1 LVRTLLFYMQ
11 RRARSLYFTVPARG
25 VMKRPV
31 FLSARVAMVVV
42 LTVAV
47 TLGALVVWRSSRAMQ
62 WAAEE
67 VRAEHEL
74 RFTARALPTALNAA
88 FEAVSSPAVFLQAAR
103 FQDHLYLAGPAGLQE
118 FTPDG
123 SLLHQYAVGS
133 ELPGSPLVALAPA
146 VLADSREP
154 ELIIA
159 TANDGLL
166 AFNGRAFRQILPAGA
181 DARAITAILP
191 LPSGH
196 LLIGTKKRGVLV
208 YDGKQITVLHT
219 ALDGIYVTALA
230 GNETDLWV
238 ATLNRGVLHFHA
250 GETETF
256 AEAQGMPDPQV
267 LSLAISDENTY
278 AGTATGVAVFNAGR
292 FSRVL
297 APGVL
302 ATALLATP
310 TRLYVGSEDQGVI
323 VIPLE
328 GRRPNPNL
336 ASEAQGPGAQMAEV
350 RQLFTS
356 GDAVFAV
363 VRNGLY
369 RMNPHAFGW
378 QRVLEAGDAVL
389 SDRNIS
395 ALAGD
400 ASGHLWIGYFD
411 RGLDLLASDNSRAR
425 HVEDEHVF
433 CVNRIFLDS
442 KTGAIDVATANG
454 LVRFDDS
461 GSEEQVLTRAD
472 GLIADHVTDVVAYRD
487 GLALATPAGLTFLD
501 ASGAR
506 SMYAFH
512 GLVSNHVYA
521 LGVSGDELMAGTLG
535 GLSLLNKGD
544 VAVNYTTTTSNLK
557 HNWITAVV
565 PVGSEWMVGTY
576 GAGILELDRAGRFSS
591 FETASGPFEVN
602 PNAMLV
608 TTNYVLAGTLD
619 EGLYL
624 YDRQSGRWSVI
635 HDGLPS
641 LNVTALAAAGGYI
654 YIGTDNGLVRIPE
667 QKLHS

>member
-1 LVRTLLFYMQ
+1 
-11 RRARSLYFTVPARG
+11 
-25 VMKRPV
+25 MKQPL
-31 FLSARVAMVVV
+31 FLSARLAVAVV
-42 LTVAV
+42 LTAAVA
-47 TLGALVVWRSSRAMQ
+47 LGALVVWRSSRAVQ
-62 WAAEE
+62 SATEE
-67 VRAEHEL
+67 VRAEHEF
-74 RFTARALPTALNAA
+74 RFTARPLPTSLNVG
-88 FEAVSSPAVFLQAAR
+88 FEAVSSPAVFVQAAR
-103 FQDHLYLAGPAGLQE
+103 FQDHLYLVGPAGLQE
-118 FTPDG
+118 YTPG
-123 SLLHQYAVGS
+123 GVLLHQYAVGS
-133 ELPGSPLVALAPA
+133 ELPGSPLVAVAPA
-146 VLADSREP
+146 ILADSREP
-154 ELIIA
+154 ELIVA

-166 AFNGRAFRQILPAGA
+166 AFNGRAFRQILPVSS

-191 LPSGH
+191 VRSGH
-196 LLIGTKKRGVLV
+196 LLIGTKKLGVLV
-208 YDGKQITVLHT
+208 YDGKQVTVLHST
-219 ALDGIYVTALA
+219 LDALYVTALA
-230 GNETDLWV
+230 GNESDLWV

-250 GETETF
+250 GETESF
-256 AEAQGMPDPQV
+256 AEAQGLPDPQV
-267 LSLAISDENTY
+267 LSLAISGDTTY
-278 AGTATGVAVFNAGR
+278 AGTATGVAVFSAGR
-292 FSRVL
+292 FARVL

-310 TRLYVGSEDQGVI
+310 SRLYVGSEDQGVI

-336 ASEAQGPGAQMAEV
+336 APQIQGSGAQLAEV

-369 RMNPHAFGW
+369 RMNPHAVGW
-378 QRVLEAGDAVL
+378 QRVLETGAAVL

-400 ASGHLWIGYFD
+400 LGGHLWVGYFD
-411 RGLDLLASDNSRAR
+411 RGLDLLALDNGRAQ

-442 KTGAIDVATANG
+442 KTGTIDVATANG
-454 LVRFDDS
+454 LVRFDGAS
-461 GSEEQVLTRAD
+461 SEQQVLTRAD
-472 GLIADHVTDVVAYRD
+472 GLIADHVTDVVAYRG

-544 VAVNYTTTTSNLK
+544 VAMNYTTTTSNLK

-576 GAGILELDRAGRFSS
+576 GAGIVGLDRSGRFSS
-591 FETASGPFEVN
+591 FETGSGPFEVN

-608 TTNYVLAGTLD
+608 TSNYVLAGTLG

-624 YDRQSGRWSVI
+624 YDRQSMRWSVI
-635 HDGLPS
+635 RDGLPS
-641 LNVTALAAAGGYI
+641 LNVTALAAANGYI
-654 YIGTDNGLVRIPE
+654 YIGTDNGLVRILE
-667 QKLHS
+667 QKLHP

>member
-1 LVRTLLFYMQ
+1 MQ
-11 RRARSLYFTVPARG
+11 RASFVSVRAA
-25 VMKRPV
+25 
-31 FLSARVAMVVV
+31 VATGLAFVVV
-42 LTVAV
+42 LG
-47 TLGALVVWRSSRAMQ
+47 TLVIWRASRAIRS
-62 WAAEE
+62 AAEA
-67 VRAEHEL
+67 VRAENEFRFVL
-74 RFTARALPTALNAA
+74 RPLTPEPNAG
-88 FEAVSSPAVFLQAAR
+88 FEPVSSPEVFLQAAR
-103 FQDHLYLAGPAGLQE
+103 FQDHLYIAGPAGLLE
-118 FTPDG
+118 YALGG
-123 SLLHQYAVGS
+123 SLVHQYSVGG
-133 ELPGSPLVALAPA
+133 ELPGSPLIALAPA

-159 TANDGLL
+159 TAGDGLL
-166 AFNGRAFRQILPAGA
+166 AFNGRAFRQILPASP

-191 LPSGH
+191 APSGH
-196 LLIGTKKRGVLV
+196 LLLGTRKRGVLV
-208 YDGKQITVLHT
+208 YDGKQITPLHPT
-219 ALDGIYVTALA
+219 LDALYVTALA
-230 GNETDLWV
+230 GNESDLWV
-238 ATLNRGVLHFHA
+238 GTLNRGVLHFHA
-250 GETETF
+250 GQTDSF
-256 AEAQGMPDPQV
+256 AEAQGLPDPQV
-267 LSLAISDENTY
+267 QSLAISGDMTY
-278 AGTATGVAVFNAGR
+278 VGTATGVAVFSAGR

-310 TRLYVGSEDQGVI
+310 TELYVGSEDQCVM

-328 GRRPNPNL
+328 GRRPNPNVA
-336 ASEAQGPGAQMAEV
+336 ASLGPGPQLAEV
-350 RQLFTS
+350 RQLFAS
-356 GDAVFAV
+356 GDTVFAV
-363 VRNGLY
+363 VRDGLY
-369 RMNPHAFGW
+369 RMNPHGMGW
-378 QRVLEAGDAVL
+378 RRALEPSTAAL

-395 ALAGD
+395 ALAAD
-400 ASGHLWIGYFD
+400 ASGRLWVGYFD
-411 RGLDLLASDNSRAR
+411 RGLDLLASGGGRAS

-433 CVNRIFLDS
+433 CVNRILPDA
-442 KTGAIDVATANG
+442 KTGIIDVATANG
-454 LVRFDDS
+454 LVRFDGS
-461 GSEEQVLTRAD
+461 GSEQQVLTRAD

-512 GLVSNHVYA
+512 GLVNNHVYA

-535 GLSLLNKGD
+535 GLSLLHRGD
-544 VAVNYTTTTSNLK
+544 VTANYTTTTSNLK

-576 GAGILELDRAGRFSS
+576 GAGILGLDRSGHFQSYQ
-591 FETASGPFEVN
+591 TGSGPFEVN

-608 TTNYVLAGTLD
+608 TAGYVLAGTLG

-624 YDRQSGRWSVI
+624 YDRQSARWSVI

-641 LNVTALAAAGGYI
+641 LNVTALAAANGYI

>member
-1 LVRTLLFYMQ
+1 
-11 RRARSLYFTVPARG
+11 
-25 VMKRPV
+25 MKRPV
-31 FLSARVAMVVV
+31 FLSARVAVVVV

-47 TLGALVVWRSSRAMQ
+47 ALGALVVWRSSRAMQ
-62 WAAEE
+62 SAAEE
-67 VRAEHEL
+67 VRAEHEF
-74 RFTARALPTALNAA
+74 RFTARALPTALNAG

-103 FQDHLYLAGPAGLQE
+103 FQDHLFLAGPAGLQE
-118 FTPDG
+118 YTPDG

-159 TANDGLL
+159 TVNDGLL

-191 LPSGH
+191 VPSGH

-208 YDGKQITVLHT
+208 YDGKQIAVLHT
-219 ALDGIYVTALA
+219 ALDALYVTALA
-230 GNETDLWV
+230 GNESDLWV

-250 GETETF
+250 GETESF
-256 AEAQGMPDPQV
+256 AEAQGLPDPQV
-267 LSLAISDENTY
+267 LSLAISGENTY

-302 ATALLATP
+302 ATALLATA

-336 ASEAQGPGAQMAEV
+336 VPETLGAQLAEV

-378 QRVLEAGDAVL
+378 QRVLEASGTVL

-400 ASGHLWIGYFD
+400 ATGHLWVGYFD

-433 CVNRIFLDS
+433 CVNRIFPDS

-461 GSEEQVLTRAD
+461 GSEQQVLTHAD

-512 GLVSNHVYA
+512 GLVGNHVYA

-544 VAVNYTTTTSNLK
+544 VAMNYTTTTSNLK

-565 PVGSEWMVGTY
+565 PVGAEWMVGTY
-576 GAGILELDRAGRFSS
+576 GAGILGLDRSGRFSS
-591 FETASGPFEVN
+591 FETGSGPFEVN

-608 TTNYVLAGTLD
+608 TTNYVLAGTLG

>member
-1 LVRTLLFYMQ
+1 
-11 RRARSLYFTVPARG
+11 
-25 VMKRPV
+25 MKRSSLV
-31 FLSARVAMVVV
+31 FVRVAAVAG

-47 TLGALVVWRSSRAMQ
+47 ALGALVVWRSSRALSS
-62 WAAEE
+62 ATED
-67 VRAEHEL
+67 VRAEHEFGFSVRSL
-74 RFTARALPTALNAA
+74 SSALNTG
-88 FEAVSSPAVFLQAAR
+88 FEVVSSPAVFLQAAR
-103 FQDHLYLAGPAGLQE
+103 FQEHLYIAGPAGLREYTQ
-118 FTPDG
+118 DG
-123 SLLHQYAVGS
+123 SLLRQYSVGS

-154 ELIIA
+154 ELIVA

-166 AFNGRAFRQILPAGA
+166 AFNGRSFRQIRPENGE
-181 DARAITAILP
+181 ARAITSILP
-191 LPSGH
+191 VASGH
-196 LLIGTKKRGVLV
+196 LLIGTRKRGVLV
-208 YDGKQITVLHT
+208 YDGKQISVLHST
-219 ALDGIYVTALA
+219 LDALHVTSLA
-230 GNETDLWV
+230 GIESDLWV
-238 ATLNRGVLHFHA
+238 GTLNRGVLHFHA
-250 GETETF
+250 GETDTF
-256 AEAQGMPDPQV
+256 AEVQGLPDPQV
-267 LSLAISDENTY
+267 LSLAVSGDLTY
-278 AGTATGVAVFNAGR
+278 AGTATGVAVFNGGR

-310 TRLYVGSEDQGVI
+310 TQLYVGSEDQGVV
-323 VIPLE
+323 VIPLA

-336 ASEAQGPGAQMAEV
+336 GPGAELAEV

-363 VRNGLY
+363 ARDGLY
-369 RMNPHAFGW
+369 RMPPHAFGW
-378 QRVLEAGDAVL
+378 QRMLEAGSAVL
-389 SDRNIS
+389 TDRNIS
-395 ALAGD
+395 ALAAD
-400 ASGHLWIGYFD
+400 ASGRLWVGYFD

-425 HVEDEHVF
+425 HAEDEHVF
-433 CVNRIFLDS
+433 CVNRIFIDS
-442 KTGAIDVATANG
+442 KTSAIDVATANG

-461 GSEEQVLTRAD
+461 GSEQQVLTRAD

-501 ASGAR
+501 ATGVR

-544 VAVNYTTTTSNLK
+544 VTMNYTTATSGLK

-565 PVGSEWMVGTY
+565 RVGPEWMVGTY
-576 GAGILELDRAGRFSS
+576 GAGILGLDRSGRFHSY
-591 FETASGPFEVN
+591 EVGSGQFEVN

-608 TTNYVLAGTLD
+608 TTDFVLVGTLG

-624 YDRQSGRWSVI
+624 YDRQAGRWSVI

-641 LNVTALAAAGGYI
+641 LNVTALAVANGYI
-654 YIGTDNGLVRIPE
+654 YVGTDNGLVRITE

>member
-1 LVRTLLFYMQ
+1 
-11 RRARSLYFTVPARG
+11 
-25 VMKRPV
+25 MKRPL
-31 FLSARVAMVVV
+31 FLSARLAVALV

-47 TLGALVVWRSSRAMQ
+47 ALGALVVWRSSRAMQ
-62 WAAEE
+62 SATDE
-67 VRAEHEL
+67 VRSEQEF
-74 RFTARALPTALNAA
+74 RFTARRLPALLNPG
-88 FEAVSSPAVFLQAAR
+88 FETVSSPSVFLQAAR
-103 FQDHLYLAGPAGLQE
+103 FQNHLYLAGPAGLQE
-118 FTPDG
+118 YTPDG
-123 SLLHQYAVGS
+123 SLVHQYAVGN

-166 AFNGRAFRQILPAGA
+166 AFNGGAFRQILPASA

-191 LPSGH
+191 VPSGH
-196 LLIGTKKRGVLV
+196 LLIGTKKLGVLV
-208 YDGKQITVLHT
+208 YDGQQITVLHPT
-219 ALDGIYVTALA
+219 LGGLYVTALA
-230 GNETDLWV
+230 GNESDLWV

-250 GETETF
+250 GETESF
-256 AEAQGMPDPQV
+256 AEAQGLPDPQV
-267 LSLAISDENTY
+267 LSLAISGETTY
-278 AGTATGVAVFNAGR
+278 AGTATGVAVFSAGR

-297 APGVL
+297 GPGVL

-310 TRLYVGSEDQGVI
+310 SRLYVGSEDQAVVVI
-323 VIPLE
+323 SLE

-336 ASEAQGPGAQMAEV
+336 APEVQGAGAQLAEV
-350 RQLFTS
+350 RQLFSS

-363 VRNGLY
+363 VRSGLY

-378 QRVLEAGDAVL
+378 QRVLETGSAVL

-400 ASGHLWIGYFD
+400 ANGRLWVGYFD
-411 RGLDLLASDNSRAR
+411 RGLDLLASDNGRAR

-433 CVNRIFLDS
+433 CVNRIFIDS
-442 KTGAIDVATANG
+442 KTGAVDVATANG
-454 LVRFDDS
+454 LVRFDNS
-461 GSEEQVLTRAD
+461 GSVQQILTHAD
-472 GLIADHVTDVVAYRD
+472 GLIADHVTDVAAYRD

-501 ASGAR
+501 SSGAR

-521 LGVSGDELMAGTLG
+521 LGASGDELMAGTLG

-544 VAVNYTTTTSNLK
+544 ITANFTTTTSNLK

-565 PVGSEWMVGTY
+565 PVGLEWMVGTY
-576 GAGILELDRAGRFSS
+576 GAGIFGLDRSGRFNS
-591 FETASGPFEVN
+591 FETGSGPFEVN
-602 PNAMLV
+602 PNAMLA
-608 TTNYVLAGTLD
+608 TTSHVLAGTLG

-635 HDGLPS
+635 RDGLPS
-641 LNVTALAAAGGYI
+641 LNVTALTEANGYI

-667 QKLHS
+667 QKLHP

>member
-1 LVRTLLFYMQ
+1 
-11 RRARSLYFTVPARG
+11 
-25 VMKRPV
+25 MKR
-31 FLSARVAMVVV
+31 LSLVSVRAAVVMSLSVA
-42 LTVAV
+42 AA
-47 TLGALVVWRSSRAMQ
+47 LGILVIWRSSRALRS
-62 WAAEE
+62 ASED
-67 VRAEHEL
+67 VRSEHEF
-74 RFTARALPTALNAA
+74 RFVVRPLPTVLNAG
-88 FEAVSSPAVFLQAAR
+88 FETVSAPAVFLQAAR
-103 FQDHLYLAGPAGLQE
+103 FQDHLYVAGPAGLQE
-118 FTPDG
+118 FSPEG
-123 SLLHQYAVGS
+123 SLLHQYAVGA

-146 VLADSREP
+146 ILADSREE
-154 ELIIA
+154 ELIVA

-166 AFNGRAFRQILPAGA
+166 AFNGRSFRQILPASD
-181 DARAITAILP
+181 DARAITCILP
-191 LPSGH
+191 VASGH
-196 LLIGTKKRGVLV
+196 LLIGTRKRGVLV
-208 YDGKQITVLHT
+208 YDGKQITVFHPTLD
-219 ALDGIYVTALA
+219 ALYVTGLA
-230 GNETDLWV
+230 GSESDLWV
-238 ATLNRGVLHFHA
+238 GTLNRGVQHFHA
-250 GETETF
+250 GETDSF
-256 AEAQGMPDPQV
+256 AEAQGLPDPQV
-267 LSLAISDENTY
+267 QSLAISGDTAY
-278 AGTATGVAVFNAGR
+278 AGTATGVAVFTAGR

-302 ATALLATP
+302 STALLATP
-310 TRLYVGSEDQGVI
+310 TQLYVGSEDQGVI

-328 GRRPNPNL
+328 GRHPNPNL
-336 ASEAQGPGAQMAEV
+336 GRGSELAEV
-350 RQLFTS
+350 HQLFTS

-363 VRNGLY
+363 ARDGLY

-378 QRVLEAGDAVL
+378 QRVLEAGGAIL
-389 SDRNIS
+389 ADRNIS
-395 ALAGD
+395 ALATD
-400 ASGHLWIGYFD
+400 ASGRLWVGYFD
-411 RGLDLLASDNSRAR
+411 RGLDLLDSDNSRAR

-433 CVNRIFLDS
+433 CVNRILHDV

-454 LVRFDDS
+454 LVRFDDRFDGS
-461 GSEEQVLTRAD
+461 GSEQQVLTRAD

-501 ASGAR
+501 AAGAR

-544 VAVNYTTTTSNLK
+544 VAANFTTATSNLK

-565 PVGSEWMVGTY
+565 RVGPEWMVGTY
-576 GAGILELDRAGRFSS
+576 GAGIVGLDRSGRFHSY
-591 FETASGPFEVN
+591 EVGSGEFEVN

-608 TTNYVLAGTLD
+608 TPRYVLAGTLG

-624 YDRQSGRWSVI
+624 YDRGSGRWSVI

-641 LNVTALAAAGGYI
+641 LNVTALAAANGYI